1 MRLEVFQFN
10 SSLSFKVT
18 GGGGE
23 ITNRLDELFRSR
35 VILAPGDE
43 ERWTIHQS
51 CVCPVMRN
59 VLRLRFKM
67 SQIDYWSVV
76 FIASSLI
83 QNGWRWE
90 GEIIDMSPMR

>member
-10 SSLSFKVT
+10 SSLSFKV
-18 GGGGE
+18 GGG
-23 ITNRLDELFRSR
+23 ITNRWDELFRSR
-35 VILAPGDE
+35 VILAQGDE
-43 ERWTIHQS
+43 ERWTVHQS

-59 VLRLRFKM
+59 VLRLSFKM
-67 SQIDYWSVV
+67 SQIDCWLLV

-83 QNGWRWE
+83 QNGQGWE